1 MRGLARAALV
11 AAAFAGCAP
20 SPPSEPSPRSAAD
33 LLVLGGTVYDGSGA
47 KPYAADIAIAGD
59 SIVAVDRGRRTSAR
73 DTLDARGLA
82 VAPGF
87 INMLSWGFDELLQ
100 DGRGE
105 SDLRQGVTLE
115 IFGEGQSPGPVNE
128 RVARE
133 MLARGDT
140 AHPWGFGEALDSLVA
155 RGVSMNVASFVGATT
170 LRMHEVGTEDRAP
183 TAEELARMESLV
195 RQAMEEGALG
205 VGTSLIYPPASY
217 STTAEL
223 IALAK
228 ASAPYG
234 GMYISHMRGEGE
246 HLLEAADEL
255 LTISREAGVPA
266 EIYHIKAAG
275 RDNWGKFDALLAK
288 VDSARKAGL
297 RISADMYTYPAS
309 STGLTSRF
317 PTWSESGGFDSLLVR
332 LKDSVTR
339 ARVAAES
346 DMREPTGILL
356 VGFRSAGMRPLI
368 GKTLAD
374 IATERGVAPEVAA
387 MDLVVEDQSRIGV
400 VFFSM
405 AEENVRKAVRTP
417 WVSFASDGGS
427 FTLADS
433 VPANSTHPRAYG
445 NFARLLGRYV
455 REEKLITLEEA
466 VRRLTAL
473 PAANLGLR
481 RRGRLAPGNYADV
494 VVFDPAKVADLA
506 TYEQPHRYAAG
517 VRHVVVNG
525 KAALRDG
532 QVTDARPGRVVRGR
546 GWKR

>member
-1 MRGLARAALV
+1 MRGLARAAL
-11 AAAFAGCAP
+11 AAATFAGCAP

-33 LLVLGGTVYDGSGA
+33 LLVRGGTVYDGSGG

-59 SIVAVDRGRRTSAR
+59 SIVAVDRGGRTSAR

-374 IATERGVAPEVAA
+374 IATERGVAPGG
-387 MDLVVEDQSRIGV
+387 RG
-400 VFFSM
+400 
-405 AEENVRKAVRTP
+405 
-417 WVSFASDGGS
+417 DGS
-427 FTLADS
+427 
-433 VPANSTHPRAYG
+433 
-445 NFARLLGRYV
+445 
-455 REEKLITLEEA
+455 
-466 VRRLTAL
+466 
-473 PAANLGLR
+473 R
-481 RRGRLAPGNYADV
+481 RRGP
-494 VVFDPAKVADLA
+494 
-506 TYEQPHRYAAG
+506 EPHRRGLLQHGGGERAQSGADAVGELRVRRRGLHPRRLGAG
-517 VRHVVVNG
+517 QLHPPAR
-525 KAALRDG
+525 LR
-532 QVTDARPGRVVRGR
+532 QLRPAARPLCPGGEADHPRGGGSPAHRPAGREPGSPAARTPGAR
-546 GWKR
+546 

>member
-1 MRGLARAALV
+1 M
-11 AAAFAGCAP
+11 
-20 SPPSEPSPRSAAD
+20 
-33 LLVLGGTVYDGSGA
+33 
-47 KPYAADIAIAGD
+47 
-59 SIVAVDRGRRTSAR
+59 
-73 DTLDARGLA
+73 
-82 VAPGF
+82 
-87 INMLSWGFDELLQ
+87 
-100 DGRGE
+100 
-105 SDLRQGVTLE
+105 
-115 IFGEGQSPGPVNE
+115 
-128 RVARE
+128 
-133 MLARGDT
+133 
-140 AHPWGFGEALDSLVA
+140 EA
-155 RGVSMNVASFVGATT
+155 
-170 LRMHEVGTEDRAP
+170 
-183 TAEELARMESLV
+183 LV
-195 RQAMEEGALG
+195 RQAMGEGALG

-228 ASAPYG
+228 ASAPQ

-246 HLLEAADEL
+246 RLLEATDEL
-255 LTISREAGVPA
+255 ITIAREAGVPA

-288 VDSARKAGL
+288 VDSARKTGL

-317 PTWSESGGFDSLLVR
+317 PTWSESGGFDSLIIR

-346 DMREPTGILL
+346 DMGEPKGILL
-356 VGFRSAGMRPLI
+356 VGFRSAAMRSLI
-368 GKTLAD
+368 GRTLAD
-374 IATERGVAPEVAA
+374 VAADRGVAPATAA

-417 WVSFASDGGS
+417 WVSFASDGGA

-433 VPANSTHPRAYG
+433 VPSNSTHPRAYG

-455 REEKLITLEEA
+455 REEKLISLEEA
-466 VRRLTAL
+466 VRRLSAL

-494 VVFDPAKVADLA
+494 VVFDPATIADLA
-506 TYEQPHRYAAG
+506 TYEQPHRYAVG

-525 KAALRDG
+525 TAALRDG
-532 QVTDARPGRVVRGR
+532 QTTDARPGRVVRGR
-546 GWKR
+546 GWKPQT

>member
-1 MRGLARAALV
+1 
-11 AAAFAGCAP
+11 
-20 SPPSEPSPRSAAD
+20 
-33 LLVLGGTVYDGSGA
+33 
-47 KPYAADIAIAGD
+47 
-59 SIVAVDRGRRTSAR
+59 
-73 DTLDARGLA
+73 
-82 VAPGF
+82 
-87 INMLSWGFDELLQ
+87 
-100 DGRGE
+100 
-105 SDLRQGVTLE
+105 
-115 IFGEGQSPGPVNE
+115 
-128 RVARE
+128 
-133 MLARGDT
+133 
-140 AHPWGFGEALDSLVA
+140 
-155 RGVSMNVASFVGATT
+155 MNVASFVGATT
-170 LRMHEVGTEDRAP
+170 LRMHEVGTEDRPP
-183 TAEELARMESLV
+183 TADELARMEALV

-223 IALAK
+223 VALAK

-234 GMYISHMRGEGE
+234 GVYISHMRGEGDR
-246 HLLEAADEL
+246 LLEATDEL
-255 LTISREAGVPA
+255 FTIAREAGVAA

-346 DMREPTGILL
+346 DMRDPTGILL
-356 VGFRSAGMRPLI
+356 VGFRSAEMRPLI

-417 WVSFASDGGS
+417 WVSFASDGGA

-455 REEKLITLEEA
+455 REEKLDPARGGGPPAQRPARGQPRSRATGA
-466 VRRLTAL
+466 ADRRAL
-473 PAANLGLR
+473 RG
-481 RRGRLAPGNYADV
+481 RGRLRPGHDHRPRHVRAPAPV
-494 VVFDPAKVADLA
+494 RRRRA
-506 TYEQPHRYAAG
+506 TRGGERNAGAARRPGDRRAAG
-517 VRHVVVNG
+517 PGR
-525 KAALRDG
+525 
-532 QVTDARPGRVVRGR
+532 ARPRLEEVGTV
-546 GWKR
+546 